1 MELEQEKKNIEQA
14 IKKINALK
22 MKKTKKITK
31 TEKKKDRPI
40 GLLSENFAY
49 DNEEKD
55 QKNWEQF

>member
-1 MELEQEKKNIEQA
+1 
-14 IKKINALK
+14 

-55 QKNWEQF
+55 